1 MNMNESNESSLLA
14 APSKRVLIV
23 DDDPFSQEL
32 LSGSLMELGIEDVHT
47 ADNGRSALRAMAS
60 LPEPP
65 DYLICDIFM
74 PDMDGLEFL
83 AELAK
88 LDFQG
93 GVVLVSGQ
101 DITMLAIAQQ
111 VALEDGLKLLGA
123 FTKPV
128 PFATLAQA
136 LASMDAVR

>member
-1 MNMNESNESSLLA
+1 MNESNESSLLP

-32 LSGSLMELGIEDVHT
+32 LSGSLKELGIEDVHT
-47 ADNGRSALRAMAS
+47 ADNGRNALRAMAT
-60 LPEPP
+60 LAEPP

-101 DITMLAIAQQ
+101 DITMMAIAQQ

-128 PFATLAQA
+128 PFAHLAQA
-136 LASMDAVR
+136 LASMDAPR